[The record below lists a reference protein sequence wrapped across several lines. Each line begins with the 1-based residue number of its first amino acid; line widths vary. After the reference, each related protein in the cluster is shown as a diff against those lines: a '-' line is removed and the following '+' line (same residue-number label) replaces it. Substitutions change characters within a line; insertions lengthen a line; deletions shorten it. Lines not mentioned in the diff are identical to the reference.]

1 MADRFEDCAS
11 GGQFGFELGFA
22 DASEPE
28 AITKEVLGLILGGDN
43 DLEAVV
49 FHVVVGVGGGLLV
62 PRGDKEKLA
71 KRGET

>member
-11 GGQFGFELGFA
+11 GGQLGFEFGFA

-49 FHVVVGVGGGLLV
+49 FHVVVGVGGGLLS
-62 PRGDKEKLA
+62 PAATGRN
-71 KRGET
+71 